1 MYPRQA
7 LFWSDTAIYRVLHNE
22 KYVGDLCQKKTWTP
36 DYLTH
41 TKKYNRDKS
50 QMIYLEN
57 HHEPLIDRALW
68 ERTQEELARRS
79 VVSEG
84 RTRHSSRYW
93 CSGKLYCGLCGRR
106 FVCRTKH
113 LQNGKY
119 YRAWRCYAAAL
130 YGSTK
135 TLEKGAEREHGEI
148 RGHME
153 EVNSMEKVKSMEE
166 VNPIEKTGCSNGSV
180 NEKALLACVHYCVNQ
195 LPIDREQL
203 RNEIVQEITALKSAP
218 GITSGINHI
227 QDKMDALN
235 SKKRK
240 AIDLLLDGVITRKDL
255 EEQTKWYEEQ
265 MVRLSKQLADARQT
279 EAIALRQADAIE
291 QDEMPLDE
299 IMTFDERNDGLY
311 EELLERMIIFP
322 GNKIEIWL
330 KGLPFGMEVRFA
342 AHGRQDN
349 YTTKILGMETIEHV
363 S

>member
-1 MYPRQA
+1 
-7 LFWSDTAIYRVLHNE
+7 
-22 KYVGDLCQKKTWTP
+22 
-36 DYLTH
+36 
-41 TKKYNRDKS
+41 
-50 QMIYLEN
+50 
-57 HHEPLIDRALW
+57 
-68 ERTQEELARRS
+68 
-79 VVSEG
+79 
-84 RTRHSSRYW
+84 
-93 CSGKLYCGLCGRR
+93 
-106 FVCRTKH
+106 
-113 LQNGKY
+113 
-119 YRAWRCYAAAL
+119 
-130 YGSTK
+130 
-135 TLEKGAEREHGEI
+135 
-148 RGHME
+148 ME